1 MSALETPSTT
11 LETKPLSNSIPSI
24 TSATTTNEK
33 IIITNRD
40 LYKKNDY
47 AVEDL
52 IENIDNLFPST
63 IIKTQ
68 KKLTDDFIEK
78 YILSEDYAKIREDY
92 DITLNDLINYYPNYG
107 FT

>member
-1 MSALETPSTT
+1 MSALETPSTN
-11 LETKPLSNSIPSI
+11 LETTPSV
-24 TSATTTNEK
+24 TSTTSTNEK

-68 KKLTDDFIEK
+68 KKLTDDFIEE
-78 YILSEDYAKIREDY
+78 YILSEDYDHNEVM
-92 DITLNDLINYYPNYG
+92 DLHI
-107 FT
+107 